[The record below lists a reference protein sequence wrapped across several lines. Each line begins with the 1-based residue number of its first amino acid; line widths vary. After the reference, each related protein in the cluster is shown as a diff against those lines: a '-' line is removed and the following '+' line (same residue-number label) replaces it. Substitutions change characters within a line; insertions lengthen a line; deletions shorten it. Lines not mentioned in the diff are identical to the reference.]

1 MPIHKEK
8 GQMSTVVQL
17 KPVQKPGVELET
29 ITPGMASKWLQT
41 MVNNRTLSQSKA
53 IEYAIAIDDENWIIN
68 GETIK
73 FDKEGRLFDGQHRLQ
88 ACVLAGKSFKS
99 YVAYGIQDEQAF
111 STVDVGKNRSHGDV
125 FSIAG
130 YPSCNLASGA
140 ALLIYQYK
148 HDQFGPG
155 GSTNRRHTKGSK
167 TFLKKLDRLP
177 VKGGT
182 VTKEE
187 LLSFAA
193 PFKERLIAA
202 VRFAENVKARKM
214 LSSGMVAGCY
224 FLFCEKSE
232 EDAKRFFLDLCEGV
246 GLSGSDPVY
255 WLRERLLANMA
266 APNKL
271 QRGAILMLIFKAW
284 NKRRAGEKTKS
295 LKLLD
300 SEEFPKIR

>member
-1 MPIHKEK
+1 
-8 GQMSTVVQL
+8 
-17 KPVQKPGVELET
+17 
-29 ITPGMASKWLQT
+29 
-41 MVNNRTLSQSKA
+41 
-53 IEYAIAIDDENWIIN
+53 
-68 GETIK
+68 
-73 FDKEGRLFDGQHRLQ
+73 
-88 ACVLAGKSFKS
+88 LADKSFKS
-99 YVAYGIQDEQAF
+99 YVAYGISDEEAF

-148 HDQFGPG
+148 NDQFGPG
-155 GSTNRRHTKGSK
+155 GSTNRRYTKGSK
-167 TFLKKLDRLP
+167 AILRKLDRLP
-177 VKGGT
+177 VKGAS
-182 VTKEE
+182 VPKEE

-232 EDAKRFFLDLCEGV
+232 EDAKRFFFDLCEGV

-255 WLRERLLANMA
+255 WLRERLMTNMA

-271 QRGAILMLIFKAW
+271 QRGAILVLIFKAW
-284 NKRRAGEKTKS
+284 NKRRAGEKTKT
-295 LKLLD
+295 LKLIEG
-300 SEEFPKIR
+300 EEFPKLK

>member
-1 MPIHKEK
+1 MN
-8 GQMSTVVQL
+8 TVVQL
-17 KPVQKPGVELET
+17 KAPQKPSVVLET
-29 ITPGMASKWLQT
+29 ITPAMAQKWLQT
-41 MVNNRTLSQSKA
+41 MVNNRTLSQAKA
-53 IEYAIAIDDENWIIN
+53 IEYAIAMDDSRWIVN

-73 FDKEGRLFDGQHRLQ
+73 FDAAGRIFDGQHRLQ
-88 ACVLAGKSFKS
+88 ACVLADKSFKS
-99 YVAYGIQDEQAF
+99 YVAYGIADDEAF

-148 HDQFGPG
+148 NDQFGPG
-155 GSTNRRHTKGSK
+155 GSTNRRYTKGAKSI
-167 TFLKKLDRLP
+167 LKKLDRLP
-177 VKGGT
+177 VKGAS

-232 EDAKRFFLDLCEGV
+232 EDAKRFFFDLCEGV

-255 WLRERLLANMA
+255 WLRERLMTNMA

-271 QRGAILMLIFKAW
+271 QRGAILVLIFKAW
-284 NKRRAGEKTKS
+284 NKRRAGEKTKT
-295 LKLLD
+295 LKLIEG
-300 SEEFPKIR
+300 EEFPKLK

>member
-1 MPIHKEK
+1 
-8 GQMSTVVQL
+8 MSAVIQIKQARKPEVV
-17 KPVQKPGVELET
+17 LEN
-29 ITPGMASKWLQT
+29 ITPSMASKWLQT
-41 MVNNRTLSQSKA
+41 MINNRTLSQSKA
-53 IEYAIAIDDENWIIN
+53 IEYAIAMDDSRWVVN

-73 FDKEGRLFDGQHRLQ
+73 FDADGRLFDGQHRLQ
-88 ACVLAGKSFKS
+88 ACVLADKPFKS
-99 YVAYGIQDEQAF
+99 YVAYGIADVDAF

-140 ALLIYQYK
+140 ALLVYQYK
-148 HDQFGPG
+148 NDLFGPG

-167 TFLKKLDRLP
+167 AILKKLDRLP
-177 VKGGT
+177 VKGAT

-193 PFKERLIAA
+193 PFKDRLIAA

-214 LSSGMVAGCY
+214 LSTGMVAGCY

-232 EDAKRFFLDLCEGV
+232 IDAQRFFTDLCEGV

-255 WLRERLLANMA
+255 WLRERLMANMA
-266 APNKL
+266 APHKL
-271 QRGAILMLIFKAW
+271 TRGATLMLVFKAW
-284 NKRRAGEKTKS
+284 NKRRSGEKTKT
-295 LKLLD
+295 LKLID
-300 SEEFPKIR
+300 GEEFPKLR

>member
-1 MPIHKEK
+1 
-8 GQMSTVVQL
+8 MSAVVQL
-17 KPVQKPGVELET
+17 KQVRKAEVVLET
-29 ITPGMASKWLQT
+29 ITPAMSEKWLKT

-53 IEYAIAIDDENWIIN
+53 IEYAIAMDDGRWVVN

-73 FDKEGRLFDGQHRLQ
+73 FDSEGRIFDGQHRLQ
-88 ACVLAGKSFKS
+88 GCILADKPFKS
-99 YVAYGIQDEQAF
+99 YVAYGITDQDAF

-130 YPSCNLASGA
+130 YPSCNLSSGA

-148 HDQFGPG
+148 HELFGPG
-155 GSTNRRHTKGSK
+155 GSTNRRYTKGSK
-167 TFLKKLDRLP
+167 GILKKLDRLP
-177 VKGGT
+177 VKGAS

-193 PFKERLIAA
+193 PFKDRLIGA

-214 LSSGMVAGCY
+214 LSTGMVAGCY
-224 FLFCEKSE
+224 FLFSEKSE
-232 EDAKRFFLDLCEGV
+232 IDAQRFFVDLCEGV

-255 WLRERLLANMA
+255 WLRERLMTNMA

-271 QRGAILMLIFKAW
+271 TRGAVLVLIFKAW
-284 NKRRAGEKTKS
+284 NKRRAGEKTKT
-295 LKLLD
+295 LKLIEG
-300 SEEFPKIR
+300 EEFPKLK

>member
-1 MPIHKEK
+1 
-8 GQMSTVVQL
+8 MSVIPL
-17 KPVQKPGVELET
+17 KATAKKSEVILET
-29 ITPGMASKWLQT
+29 ITPSMAAKWLQT

-53 IEYAIAIDDENWIIN
+53 IEYAVAIDDDRWVVN

-73 FDKEGRLFDGQHRLQ
+73 FDSDGRLFDGQHRLQ
-88 ACVLAGKSFKS
+88 GCVLADKPFKS
-99 YVAYGIQDEQAF
+99 YVAYGISDSDAF
-111 STVDVGKNRSHGDV
+111 ATVDVGKNRSHGDV

-148 HDQFGPG
+148 NNHFGPG
-155 GSTNRRHTKGSK
+155 GSISRRYTKGSK
-167 TFLKKLDRLP
+167 EILKKLDRLP
-177 VKGGT
+177 IKNAA

-187 LLSFAA
+187 LLNFAS
-193 PFKERLIAA
+193 PFKDRLIAA
-202 VRFAENVKARKM
+202 VRFAENVKTKKM

-232 EDAKRFFLDLCEGV
+232 DDATRFFTDLSEGV

-255 WLRERLLANMA
+255 WLRERLMTNMA

-271 QRGAILMLIFKAW
+271 QRGAILQLIFKAW
-284 NKRRAGEKTKS
+284 NKRRAGEKTKT
-295 LKLLD
+295 LKLIEG
-300 SEEFPKIR
+300 EEFPKIR

>member
-1 MPIHKEK
+1 MK
-8 GQMSTVVQL
+8 GKDVSAVIQL
-17 KPVQKPGVELET
+17 KAVRKPEVVLET
-29 ITPGMASKWLQT
+29 ITPAIASKWLET

-53 IEYAIAIDDENWIIN
+53 IEYAIAMDDDRWSIN
-68 GETIK
+68 GETVK
-73 FDKEGRLFDGQHRLQ
+73 FDAQGRLFDGQHRLQ
-88 ACVLAGKSFKS
+88 ACVLAAKPFKS
-99 YVAYGIQDEQAF
+99 YVAYGITDGDAS

-130 YPSCNLASGA
+130 YPSCNIASGA

-155 GSTNRRHTKGSK
+155 GSTNRRYTKGSK
-167 TFLKKLDRLP
+167 AILKKLDRLP
-177 VKGGT
+177 VKGAT

-202 VRFAENVKARKM
+202 VRFAENVKARKL

-232 EDAKRFFLDLCEGV
+232 EDAKRFFFDLCEGV

-255 WLRERLLANMA
+255 WLRERLMTNMA

>member
-1 MPIHKEK
+1 MN
-8 GQMSTVVQL
+8 GTVHAL
-17 KPVQKPGVELET
+17 KVVRKPEMVLET
-29 ITPGMASKWLQT
+29 ITPAMAQKWLQT
-41 MVNNRTLSQSKA
+41 MVNNRTLSQAKA
-53 IEYAIAIDDENWIIN
+53 IEYAIAIDDNRWSIN

-73 FDKEGRLFDGQHRLQ
+73 FDAEGRLFDGQHRLQ
-88 ACVLAGKSFKS
+88 GCVLADKAFKS
-99 YVAYGIQDEQAF
+99 YVAYGITDEDAF

-148 HDQFGPG
+148 NKEFGPG
-155 GSTNRRHTKGSK
+155 GSVNRRHTKGSK
-167 TFLKKLDRLP
+167 VFLKRLDRLP
-177 VKGGT
+177 VKGAS

-187 LLSFAA
+187 LLTFAA

-202 VRFAENVKARKM
+202 VRFAENVKARKL

-232 EDAKRFFLDLCEGV
+232 EDAARFFMDLFEGV

-255 WLRERLLANMA
+255 WLRERLMTNLA

-271 QRGAILMLIFKAW
+271 QRGAVLTLVLKAW
-284 NKRRAGEKTKS
+284 NKRRAGDKTKT
-295 LKLLD
+295 LKLIEG
-300 SEEFPKIR
+300 EEFPVIK

>member
-1 MPIHKEK
+1 MKSAK
-8 GQMSTVVQL
+8 
-17 KPVQKPGVELET
+17 KPEVILET
-29 ITPGMASKWLQT
+29 ITPSMAAKWLQT

-53 IEYAIAIDDENWIIN
+53 IEYAIAIDDDRWSVN

-73 FDKEGRLFDGQHRLQ
+73 FDSDGRLFDGQHRLQ
-88 ACVLAGKSFKS
+88 ACVLAEKSFKS
-99 YVAYGIQDEQAF
+99 YVAYGIADTDAF

-130 YPSCNLASGA
+130 YPNCNLTSGA
-140 ALLIYQYK
+140 ALLVYQYK
-148 HDQFGPG
+148 NNHFGPG
-155 GSTNRRHTKGSK
+155 GSINRRHTKGSK
-167 TFLKKLDRLP
+167 DILKKLDRLP
-177 VKGGT
+177 IKNAS

-187 LLSFAA
+187 LLNFAA

-202 VRFAENVKARKM
+202 VRFAENVKTKKM

-232 EDAKRFFLDLCEGV
+232 DDAKRFFMDLSEGV

-255 WLRERLLANMA
+255 WLRERLLTNMA
-266 APNKL
+266 SPNKL
-271 QRGAILMLIFKAW
+271 QRGAILTLIFKAW
-284 NKRRAGEKTKS
+284 NKRRAGEKTKT

-300 SEEFPKIR
+300 GEEFPKIR

>member
-1 MPIHKEK
+1 MN
-8 GQMSTVVQL
+8 GTVHAL
-17 KPVQKPGVELET
+17 KPTAKGAQVVLET
-29 ITPGMASKWLQT
+29 ITPSMASKWLQS

-53 IEYAIAIDDENWIIN
+53 IEYAIAIDGGLWIIN

-73 FDKEGRLFDGQHRLQ
+73 FDAEGRLFDGQHRLQ
-88 ACVLAGKSFKS
+88 GCVLADKPFKS
-99 YVAYGIQDEQAF
+99 YVAYGISDRDAF
-111 STVDVGKNRSHGDV
+111 ATVDVGKNRSHGDV

-148 HDQFGPG
+148 NKQFGPG
-155 GSTNRRHTKGSK
+155 GSTNRRYTKGSK
-167 TFLKKLDRLP
+167 AMLKKLDRLP
-177 VKGGT
+177 VKGST

-187 LLSFAA
+187 LLNFAS

-232 EDAKRFFLDLCEGV
+232 DDATRFFVDLCEGV

-255 WLRERLLANMA
+255 WLRERLMSNMA

-271 QRGAILMLIFKAW
+271 QRGAILTLVLKAW
-284 NKRRAGEKTKS
+284 NKRRAGDKTKT
-295 LKLLD
+295 LKLVEG
-300 SEEFPKIR
+300 EEFPVIR